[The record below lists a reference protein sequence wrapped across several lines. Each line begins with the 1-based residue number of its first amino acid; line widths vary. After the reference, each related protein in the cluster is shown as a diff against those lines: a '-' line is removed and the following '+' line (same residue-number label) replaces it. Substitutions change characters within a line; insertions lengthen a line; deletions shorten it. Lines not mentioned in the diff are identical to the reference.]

1 MYLLSP
7 SALLSVLLGISIGQP
22 YTVYDTNY
30 EYEVGDTQTREE
42 ILITETPEI
51 LSLPQHLV
59 VSRGQTVRLPCMVDR
74 LEGFVLLWR
83 KDDNIIS
90 VGSQVLD
97 SSGGISV
104 EESVNSATLVLS
116 GVAGDIS
123 GEYVCSVSTYIKT
136 EVRHTVTTMV
146 EPVIT
151 TQGEVRVRE
160 GENAR
165 LACQLQEGSPIPTL
179 RWRKC
184 EGETYLDGT
193 KDMVETVL
201 ILSSVS
207 RQDSGCYVCVA
218 GGEDPVTSKTML
230 VVEHSLDITDSEHKE
245 VKNVIKPSKLE
256 KNVYFARVP
265 SLYTIPEKQNKPEK
279 QTISFQQQPKN
290 AEEFLQLLRIY
301 RQKTFPQERTEN
313 DSNDETPHPE
323 DTTESKLL
331 RSTHSYLKHLEEQ
344 LIMKNNSQFGK
355 KEKPLQPG
363 AEERKG
369 QVDNNFRSILIN
381 SNSTFEE
388 NREEIKEEKDFLG
401 KEENQSKEQIIGEE
415 AVDEE
420 KERHFDRIDDLRLE
434 PGKPKLEK
442 TYSQQ
447 TMPEKTDKVTGSR
460 YLKEVQLQEETKGIK
475 DDVQKTKSKVLRG
488 QHALFSNLA
497 ETNNKQ
503 HSSVS
508 IDSHQEDFHIAE
520 SKNTDETNVLNKS
533 EISITNKR
541 TDKAYSQQTTSEKND
556 MVTGS
561 RYLKEA
567 QLREEANII
576 NRDVQKPKSK
586 VLRGHHALFSSLAEA
601 NNKQHSSVVIDSHQE
616 DLNMAESKDID
627 EINVLGKS
635 EKNIKDK
642 RTDKATE
649 TPKELEINNYP
660 QNISTGS
667 RYLNEDQLKENAHE
681 IEDDKQE
688 TKSKVLRGHH
698 SLHSNLLET
707 NIPSL
712 EYSDSVLEQSPSIK
726 INTMSPSQN
735 GHKNVQ
741 DKKFREVEEEF
752 YPKEIQDMEK
762 MYFKTLSQISQ
773 ESKIIR
779 NHPLVVEEKAKP
791 EERNKIHSQEE
802 KTSMP
807 SHPLMTLPNQHPKV
821 VNRLINEKTSTEV
834 NGKPFINAERDKMVL
849 IKSKPL
855 REIYSNEK
863 IIKDVPQET
872 EEVQDKKR
880 NKEKDKKRGPHPFAG
895 LRFRIP

>member
-1 MYLLSP
+1 
-7 SALLSVLLGISIGQP
+7 
-22 YTVYDTNY
+22 
-30 EYEVGDTQTREE
+30 
-42 ILITETPEI
+42 
-51 LSLPQHLV
+51 
-59 VSRGQTVRLPCMVDR
+59 
-74 LEGFVLLWR
+74 
-83 KDDNIIS
+83 

-104 EESVNSATLVLS
+104 EESDNSATLVLS

-193 KDMVETVL
+193 KDLVETVL

-245 VKNVIKPSKLE
+245 EEVKNVGKPSKLE

-279 QTISFQQQPKN
+279 QSISFQQHPKN

-301 RQKTFPQERTEN
+301 RQKTFPQEGTEN
-313 DSNDETPHPE
+313 NSYDETPHPE

-344 LIMKNNSQFGK
+344 LIMKNHSQSGK
-355 KEKPLQPG
+355 KEKLLQPG
-363 AEERKG
+363 AEEIKG
-369 QVDNNFRSILIN
+369 QVNNNFRSILIN
-381 SNSTFEE
+381 SNSTIEE
-388 NREEIKEEKDFLG
+388 NREEIKEEKDLLG
-401 KEENQSKEQIIGEE
+401 KQANQSKEQIIQKE
-415 AVDEE
+415 AVTEE
-420 KERHFDRIDDLRLE
+420 NENYFDRIDDLTFE
-434 PGKPKLEK
+434 PGKPSLEK
-442 TYSQQ
+442 AYSQQ
-447 TMPEKTDKVTGSR
+447 RTPEKTDKVIGSR
-460 YLKEVQLQEETKGIK
+460 YLKEVQLQDETKGINE
-475 DDVQKTKSKVLRG
+475 DVQKTKSKVLRG

-497 ETNNKQ
+497 ETNNEQ
-503 HSSVS
+503 HSSVV
-508 IDSHQEDFHIAE
+508 IDTHQDIAE
-520 SKNTDETNVLNKS
+520 SINTDEIDVLNKS
-533 EISITNKR
+533 EISVADTR

-601 NNKQHSSVVIDSHQE
+601 NNNQHTSVAIDSHQE
-616 DLNMAESKDID
+616 DLNIEESKNTD
-627 EINVLGKS
+627 EINLLDKS
-635 EKNIKDK
+635 EISITDI

-649 TPKELEINNYP
+649 TQKELEINNYP

-667 RYLNEDQLKENAHE
+667 RYLNEDQLKENVHE
-681 IEDDKQE
+681 IQDDKQE
-688 TKSKVLRGHH
+688 TKSEVLRGHH

-712 EYSDSVLEQSPSIK
+712 EYSDSVSEQSPSIK
-726 INTMSPSQN
+726 INTMSPSRN

-773 ESKIIR
+773 EPKIIR
-779 NHPLVVEEKAKP
+779 NHPLIIEEKVKP
-791 EERNKIHSQEE
+791 EERNEILSQGE

-807 SHPLMTLPNQHPKV
+807 SHPLMTLPNLHPKV
-821 VNRLINEKTSTEV
+821 VNRLINEKASTEV
-834 NGKPFINAERDKMVL
+834 NEKPLINAEKDKMVL

-855 REIYSNEK
+855 RGIYSYKK
-863 IIKDVPQET
+863 IIKDVQQEK
-872 EEVQDKKR
+872 EEVQDKKS